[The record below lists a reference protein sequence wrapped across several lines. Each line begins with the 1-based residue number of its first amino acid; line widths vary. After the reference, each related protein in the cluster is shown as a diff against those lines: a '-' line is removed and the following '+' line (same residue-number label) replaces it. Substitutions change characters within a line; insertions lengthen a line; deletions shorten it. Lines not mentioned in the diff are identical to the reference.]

1 MNTFPSSTYFSAPP
15 EWAWF
20 IVCYFFLGGLA
31 GGSYFLA
38 SLIDVFGKPEDRP
51 LSRLG
56 YSIAFPCVAISGVL
70 LTVDLRRPERFWHMV
85 IESHTYRPMFKS
97 WSPMSSG
104 SWALT
109 MFGLFAFLSFLS
121 ALGEAERLH
130 WPAARRLGLS
140 GRWGGMIS
148 VIGGLLGLYVAG
160 YTGVLLAVT
169 NRPIWSDTPL
179 LGMLFIVSAA
189 STSAAL
195 ILLLARGSR
204 LTTPGLFSLRRID
217 AWFLMLEFIVLVALI
232 LSLGPVLRAW
242 LNVWG
247 LLLVV
252 GVIVLGVLFPLTLHW
267 RRDWLGSLNMP
278 TAAALV
284 LVGGF
289 LLRLVIV
296 FSAQG
301 V

>member
-15 EWAWF
+15 GWAWP
-20 IVCYFFLGGLA
+20 IVFYFFLGGLA
-31 GGSYFLA
+31 GGSYCLA
-38 SLIDVFGKPEDRP
+38 SLIDLFGRPEDRP

-56 YSIAFPCVAISGVL
+56 YYISFPCIVIGGLL

-85 IESHTYRPMFKS
+85 IESHTYRPMFKY

-104 SWALT
+104 SWAL
-109 MFGLFAFLSFLS
+109 MIFGIFAFVSFLG
-121 ALGEAERLH
+121 ALADAERIP
-130 WPAARRLGLS
+130 WPTWRKVHPPSLLG
-140 GRWGGMIS
+140 RFIA
-148 VIGGLLGLYVAG
+148 VIGGIFGFYVAG

-204 LTTPGLFSLRRID
+204 LTTPGLSSLRRMD
-217 AWFLMLEFIVLVALI
+217 AGFLMLEVIVLVAII
-232 LSLGPVLRAW
+232 LSLGPVLRAG
-242 LNVWG
+242 LNAWG
-247 LLLVV
+247 LLLVL
-252 GVIVLGVLFPLTLHW
+252 GVVVLGMLLPLMLHW
-267 RRDWLGSLNMP
+267 RRDWLGGLNMP

>member
-1 MNTFPSSTYFSAPP
+1 MNGIPSSTYFSAPP
-15 EWAWF
+15 EWGWLIAL
-20 IVCYFFLGGLA
+20 YFFFGGLT

-38 SLIDVFGKPEDRP
+38 SLIDLFGRPEDRP

-56 YSIAFPCVAISGVL
+56 YYIAFPCNVISVL
-70 LTVDLRRPERFWHMV
+70 LLIGDLRRPERFWHML
-85 IESHTYRPMFKS
+85 IESHTYRPMFKY

-104 SWALT
+104 SWALLI
-109 MFGLFAFLSFLS
+109 FGVFAFVSFLG
-121 ALGEAERLH
+121 ALADAKRIP
-130 WPAARRLGLS
+130 WPAWRKVHPPSLLG
-140 GRWGGMIS
+140 RFIA
-148 VIGGLLGLYVAG
+148 VIGGIFGFYVAG

-179 LGMLFIVSAA
+179 LGLLFIVSAA

-195 ILLLARGSR
+195 MLLLARGSH
-204 LTTPGLFSLRRID
+204 LTTPGIFSLRRLD
-217 AWFLMLEFIVLVALI
+217 AWVLMLEVIVLVAVV
-232 LSLGPVLRAW
+232 LSLGPVLRVWMNA
-242 LNVWG
+242 WG
-247 LLLVV
+247 LVL
-252 GVIVLGVLFPLTLHW
+252 VLGVLVLGMLLPLMLH
-267 RRDWLGSLNMP
+267 RRKNWLGGLNMP
-278 TAAALV
+278 MAAALV